1 MGMAARLLA
10 LSLVLNFILLHMSGA
25 AESTVV
31 KPPIPNPTTEFIKS
45 SCESTSSPVTCVQS
59 LSRYASTI
67 RQSERLLA
75 ITALYVSVSRTRS
88 CASFVKVMGL
98 AKGMKPIEHNAMQDC
113 IELMDDSVDR
123 LSQSIRE
130 LGLLG
135 KAEGKDFEW
144 HMSNVQ
150 TWVSAAM
157 TNQKTCLDEVDGP
170 HVDANLKDAI
180 KPRVVDVSQVTS
192 NALALVN
199 HFASKNRTTAQTKM
213 P

>member
-1 MGMAARLLA
+1 MPKSHIVGAWTSSSPRASPLA
-10 LSLVLNFILLHMSGA
+10 PLLHVFKAFQGMPA
-25 AESTVV
+25 QFA
-31 KPPIPNPTTEFIKS
+31 K
-45 SCESTSSPVTCVQS
+45 
-59 LSRYASTI
+59 A
-67 RQSERLLA
+67 ERLLA

-88 CASFVKVMGL
+88 CASFVKVMGS
-98 AKGMKPIEHNAMQDC
+98 AKGMKPIEHNVVQDC

-135 KAEGKDFEW
+135 KAEGKDFAW

-180 KPRVVDVSQVTS
+180 RPRVVDVSQVTS

-199 HFASKNRTTAQTKM
+199 RFASKNRTIAQTKM